1 MRYWQV
7 ILVNS
12 VALFPLLVNAETMS
26 STPVNASTLLQT
38 IFGLIVVLAII
49 VFLGWILKRSQF
61 FHAAHNGQLK
71 VLGSLSLGTREKAVL
86 IQVGEQ
92 QLLIGVTAQNIST
105 LHTLSE
111 PLPIRE
117 ISPPAEGESFAD
129 RLKQM
134 MQQRGHK

>member
-7 ILVNS
+7 ISLNS

-49 VFLGWILKRSQF
+49 VFLGWMLKRSQF
-61 FHAAHNGQLK
+61 FHAAHHGQLK
-71 VLGSLSLGTREKAVL
+71 VLGAISLGTREKAVL

-92 QLLIGVTAQNIST
+92 QILLGVTPQQITT

-111 PLPIRE
+111 PLSVRE
-117 ISPPAEGESFAD
+117 TPVKSGDTFAE

-134 MQQRGHK
+134 MQQRGNQ

>member
-49 VFLGWILKRSQF
+49 VF
-61 FHAAHNGQLK
+61 
-71 VLGSLSLGTREKAVL
+71 LGSLSLGTREKAVL